1 MNKGQSDIFAYNVVS
16 IQVLV
21 LGSPTFKG
29 LSYYL
34 PQRRDTI
41 LVFRVSD
48 SVFIDFPD
56 LSDIDGDATKRSHLP
71 VVQSPPIPL
80 EALFSGK

>member
-1 MNKGQSDIFAYNVVS
+1 MNKGQSDMFAYNVVS

-21 LGSPTFKG
+21 LGIPTFKG

-48 SVFIDFPD
+48 SVFIDFLD
-56 LSDIDGDATKRSHLP
+56 LLDIEGDAAK
-71 VVQSPPIPL
+71 
-80 EALFSGK
+80 